1 MFYALVLMTAI
12 ILATAPAVASTVAG
26 DPLPRIT
33 CPPGYEASVYAEG
46 LSSPDGLA
54 FAPDGVLY
62 VAEETAGQVS
72 RVDPNGIITPVIAGL
87 DSPEGIAFD
96 QAGNL
101 YVVEDVE
108 NGRLLCVDPGGGQ
121 EILAADRDAP
131 EGVVWSHD
139 GYLYI
144 TESNVQFTDN
154 LEDMRTRVT
163 RVSQGGEV
171 AVICEDIVPYSYSG
185 ITLGAD
191 GLLYVSNETS
201 MNFFPESVFQVT
213 PVISGARTLFVSD
226 LVAPE
231 GQRFAPGGG
240 FPLYVV
246 EEDLGDGQGRVSVIQ
261 ADGTHQPFCTGFYAI
276 EDVALDGYG
285 NLYVSEDTTGTIVK
299 IIHTPQYRVFLPFVA
314 REKP

>member
-1 MFYALVLMTAI
+1 MKTCYVLVLMAAI
-12 ILATAPAVASTVAG
+12 VLAAAPAVAS

-33 CPPGYEASVYAEG
+33 CPQGYEASVYAEG

-72 RVDPNGIITPVIAGL
+72 RIGPTGIITPVVAGL

-121 EILAADRDAP
+121 EVLAADRDAP
-131 EGVVWSHD
+131 EGVVWSPG

-154 LEDMRTRVT
+154 WEDIRTRVT

-171 AVICEDIVPYSYSG
+171 TIIHEDIAPYSYSG

-191 GLLYVSNETS
+191 SLLYVANETS
-201 MNFFPESVFQVT
+201 MSLFPESVFQVT
-213 PVISGARTLFVSD
+213 PVISGVRTLFVSD

-240 FPLYVV
+240 FPLYVA
-246 EEDLGDGQGRVSVIQ
+246 EEDLGAGQGQVSVVQ

-299 IIHTPQYRVFLPFVA
+299 ITHTTQHRVILPFVA
-314 REKP
+314 REEP